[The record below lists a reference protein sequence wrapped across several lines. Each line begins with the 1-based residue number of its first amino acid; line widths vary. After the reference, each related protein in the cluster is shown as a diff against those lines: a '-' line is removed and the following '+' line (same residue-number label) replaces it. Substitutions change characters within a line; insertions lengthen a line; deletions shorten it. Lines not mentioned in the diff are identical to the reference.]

1 MIGLFSAAIKKA
13 SKNAFKDDYVE
24 QASKKLEE
32 IVQDFEGSK
41 APTQEQLFDFEE
53 YVEYTSQLA
62 IRNEFDDPDIIEQYY
77 DMQKVLD
84 PTKTYSNEIFTVL
97 DDARYIYSK
106 SNIENE
112 KTPLNVLPEH
122 VRPLAGV
129 SGELTAR
136 STLQERL
143 STILNEETRKEIGAS
158 TLKKLME
165 NEEYKN
171 IIDLI
176 ARKLPENQTIEEL
189 NISAAQR
196 AQNME
201 DFTRNS
207 FEKSP
212 QYRTITSY
220 QDLPYDL
227 SFAAPREL
235 GVHVGTLGQA
245 TGIAVKSINPYSDV
259 GRYLDSKL
267 TPMRPEE
274 PEEFFRTQ
282 KFIEPKY
289 EGPSLKVIESSKPA
303 MMSKGFIN
311 VQNPLRLEF
320 DSKNWSAHSFIPEFG
335 KEIYQAIVEQS
346 RAPIPTLRDEFMKLY
361 QKAEEISSRVNVF
374 IGSDDF
380 DKALSYQLD
389 IIKLNFD
396 FQKLLQKNGFD
407 SVRYKNEV
415 EASMGDEAKYSY
427 ILFRPEQFKST
438 TAKTFS
444 KEDPR
449 FTYNEGGSVRSKSL
463 LPLNIRTF
471 VGDLLGQRSPI
482 TEEDL
487 SEEEFNSLLKI
498 AKRAKELGKK
508 RIEYADYKTESE
520 GQSQYADVG
529 GGGGNLDFFKK
540 VFDPDYSLKTTLG
553 QARIEEDENGN
564 TIIRDK
570 YNFNNAAGG
579 FDAIEFTKGI
589 KNAGFNAYAQLRN
602 VATMFGSG
610 PGEGSE
616 VVINLGQ
623 LTPKEKEEVFNM
635 IEFSLSR
642 SRS

>member
-13 SKNAFKDDYVE
+13 SNNAFKDNYVE
-24 QASKKLEE
+24 QVSRNLEE
-32 IVQDFEGSK
+32 IVFDFEGSK
-41 APTQEQLFDFEE
+41 APTTEQLLDFED
-53 YVEYTSQLA
+53 YVEYTAQLA
-62 IRNEFDDPDIIEQYY
+62 IKDKFDDPDIVEQYY

-84 PTKTYSNEIFTVL
+84 PTRTYSNDIFTVL
-97 DDARYIYSK
+97 GDARAAYSK
-106 SNIENE
+106 SNIELE
-112 KTPLNVLPEH
+112 KTPLNILPEH

-129 SGELTAR
+129 GGELTAR
-136 STLQERL
+136 STLHDRL
-143 STILNEETRKEIGAS
+143 LSIINDETIKDIGAS
-158 TLKKLME
+158 TLKKLLE
-165 NEEYKN
+165 NKEYED
-171 IIDLI
+171 IINLI
-176 ARKLPENQTIEEL
+176 SRKLPENQTIEEV
-189 NISAAQR
+189 NVSAAQR

-207 FEKSP
+207 FEKKP

-245 TGIAVKSINPYSDV
+245 TGIAVKSINPYSDI
-259 GRYLDSKL
+259 GRYLDYKL

-274 PEEFFRTQ
+274 PEEFFKTE
-282 KFIEPKY
+282 KFVDFRQR
-289 EGPSLKVIESSKPA
+289 EGTVILLGSKPA

-311 VQNPLRLEF
+311 VRNPLRLGF
-320 DSKNWSAHSFIPEFG
+320 DSKNWAAHSFIPEFG
-335 KEIYQAIVEQS
+335 REIYQAIIEQS
-346 RAPIPTLRDEFMKLY
+346 STPIPAIGDEFMKLY
-361 QKAEEISSRVNVF
+361 QRAEEISSTLNDYD
-374 IGSDDF
+374 GYEE
-380 DKALSYQLD
+380 ALAQQLN

-407 SVRYKNEV
+407 SVRYKNEI
-415 EASMGDEAKYSY
+415 EASLVGEPKYSY

-449 FTYNEGGSVRSKSL
+449 FAYNKGGSVRSKSL

-498 AKRAKELGKK
+498 AERARELGKE
-508 RIEYADYKTESE
+508 RIEYADYQTESE

-579 FDAIEFTKGI
+579 FDAVKFAKGM

-616 VVINLGQ
+616 VIINLGQ
-623 LTPKEKEEVFNM
+623 LTPKEKENAFNM
-635 IEFSLSR
+635 IEYELSR
-642 SRS
+642 AKS

>member
-13 SKNAFKDDYVE
+13 SNNAFKDNYVE
-24 QASKKLEE
+24 QVSRNLEE
-32 IVQDFEGSK
+32 IVFDFEGSK
-41 APTQEQLFDFEE
+41 APTTEQLLDFED
-53 YVEYTSQLA
+53 YVEYTAQLA
-62 IRNEFDDPDIIEQYY
+62 IKDKFDDPDIVEQYY

-84 PTKTYSNEIFTVL
+84 PTRTYSNDIFTVL
-97 DDARYIYSK
+97 GDARAAYSK
-106 SNIENE
+106 SNIELE
-112 KTPLNVLPEH
+112 KTPLNILPEH

-129 SGELTAR
+129 GGELTAR
-136 STLQERL
+136 STLHDRL
-143 STILNEETRKEIGAS
+143 LSIINDETIKDIGAS
-158 TLKKLME
+158 TLKKLLE
-165 NEEYKN
+165 NKEYED
-171 IIDLI
+171 IINLI
-176 ARKLPENQTIEEL
+176 SRKLPENQTIEEV
-189 NISAAQR
+189 NVSAAQR

-207 FEKSP
+207 FEKKP

-245 TGIAVKSINPYSDV
+245 TGIAVKSINPYSDI
-259 GRYLDSKL
+259 GRYLDYKL

-274 PEEFFRTQ
+274 PEEFFKTE
-282 KFIEPKY
+282 KFVDFRQR
-289 EGPSLKVIESSKPA
+289 EGTVIVLGSKPA

-311 VQNPLRLEF
+311 VRNPLRLGF
-320 DSKNWSAHSFIPEFG
+320 DSKNWAAHSFIPEFG
-335 KEIYQAIVEQS
+335 REIYQAIVEQS
-346 RAPIPTLRDEFMKLY
+346 STPIPAIGDEFMKLY
-361 QKAEEISSRVNVF
+361 QRAEEISSTLNDYD
-374 IGSDDF
+374 GYEE
-380 DKALSYQLD
+380 ALAQQLN

-407 SVRYKNEV
+407 SVRYKNEI
-415 EASMGDEAKYSY
+415 EASLVGEPKYSY

-449 FTYNEGGSVRSKSL
+449 FAYNKGGSVRSKSL

-498 AKRAKELGKK
+498 AERARELGKE
-508 RIEYADYKTESE
+508 RIEYADYQTESE

-579 FDAIEFTKGI
+579 FDAVKFAKGM

-616 VVINLGQ
+616 VIINLGQ
-623 LTPKEKEEVFNM
+623 LTPKEKENAFNM
-635 IEFSLSR
+635 IEYELSR
-642 SRS
+642 AKS

>member
-13 SKNAFKDDYVE
+13 SNNAFKDNYVE
-24 QASKKLEE
+24 QVSRNLEE
-32 IVQDFEGSK
+32 IVFDFEGSK
-41 APTQEQLFDFEE
+41 APTTEQLLDFED
-53 YVEYTSQLA
+53 YVEYTAQLA
-62 IRNEFDDPDIIEQYY
+62 IKDKFDDPDIVEQYY

-84 PTKTYSNEIFTVL
+84 PTRTYSNDIFTVL
-97 DDARYIYSK
+97 GDARAAYSK
-106 SNIENE
+106 SNIELE
-112 KTPLNVLPEH
+112 KTPLNILPEH

-129 SGELTAR
+129 GGELTAR
-136 STLQERL
+136 STLHDRL
-143 STILNEETRKEIGAS
+143 LSIINDETIKDIGAS
-158 TLKKLME
+158 TLKKLLE
-165 NEEYKN
+165 NKEYED
-171 IIDLI
+171 IINLI
-176 ARKLPENQTIEEL
+176 SRKLPENQTIEEV
-189 NISAAQR
+189 NVSAAQR

-207 FEKSP
+207 FEKKP

-245 TGIAVKSINPYSDV
+245 TGIAVKSINPYSDI
-259 GRYLDSKL
+259 GRYLDYKL

-274 PEEFFRTQ
+274 PEEFFKTE
-282 KFIEPKY
+282 KFVDFRQR
-289 EGPSLKVIESSKPA
+289 EGTVIVLGSKPA

-311 VQNPLRLEF
+311 VRNPLRLEF
-320 DSKNWSAHSFIPEFG
+320 DSKNWAAHSFIPEFG
-335 KEIYQAIVEQS
+335 REIYQAIIEQS
-346 RAPIPTLRDEFMKLY
+346 STPIPAIGDEFMKLY
-361 QKAEEISSRVNVF
+361 QRAEEISSTLNDYD
-374 IGSDDF
+374 GYEE
-380 DKALSYQLD
+380 ALAQQLN

-407 SVRYKNEV
+407 SVRYKNEI
-415 EASMGDEAKYSY
+415 EASLVGEPKYSY

-449 FTYNEGGSVRSKSL
+449 FAYNKGGSVRSKSL

-498 AKRAKELGKK
+498 AERARELGKE
-508 RIEYADYKTESE
+508 RIEYADYQTESE

-579 FDAIEFTKGI
+579 FDAVKFAKGM

-616 VVINLGQ
+616 VIINLGQ
-623 LTPKEKEEVFNM
+623 LTPKEKENAFNM
-635 IEFSLSR
+635 IEYELSR
-642 SRS
+642 AKS